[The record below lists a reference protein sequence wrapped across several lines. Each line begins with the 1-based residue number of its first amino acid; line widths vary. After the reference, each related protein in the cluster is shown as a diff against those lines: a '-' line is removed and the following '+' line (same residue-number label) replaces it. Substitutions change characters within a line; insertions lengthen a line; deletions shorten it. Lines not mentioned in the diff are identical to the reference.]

1 MGFINNF
8 KSYYMYIIIINKLSI
23 DASIKICTADKDSA
37 VTLELKWLKR
47 QNKVRAK
54 SDLQK

>member
-23 DASIKICTADKDSA
+23 DASIKICTPDKRFSSDA
-37 VTLELKWLKR
+37 RIKMDKE
-47 QNKVRAK
+47 AK
-54 SDLQK
+54 